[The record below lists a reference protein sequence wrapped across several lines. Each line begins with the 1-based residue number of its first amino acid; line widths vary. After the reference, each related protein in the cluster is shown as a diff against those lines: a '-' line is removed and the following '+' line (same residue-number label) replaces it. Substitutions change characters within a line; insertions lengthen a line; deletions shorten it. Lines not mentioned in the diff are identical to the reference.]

1 MAVQDLRDNGAA
13 PSSERFLADLAAR
26 RADLSRSER
35 RVADFVLE
43 NPGEVIHMSIS
54 SLAEQVGVSQPTVLR
69 FVRSIG
75 LQRYPDLKLLTGQS
89 IVSGTPYVH
98 SKVDPDDGLDQV
110 VAKVLDSSILVL
122 NELRRTLDR
131 VQLDKA
137 LDVLAAAPRI
147 DCFGTGAASI
157 LAIEAQQKLMRFGI
171 PVVSYGDT
179 HLQRLAAASL
189 RPGDVA
195 LCFSHTGQVRDTVE
209 MARKAGE
216 QGATVICFTRPDT
229 ELARN
234 CAILLAID
242 AHEDTEIYSP
252 MTSRVAHAA
261 LIDIVST
268 ALALRFGPEMSA
280 RLRRAKDSLSDLRLP
295 PTGGRG

>member
-1 MAVQDLRDNGAA
+1 MAVQGAKVEGA
-13 PSSERFLADLAAR
+13 GPPSERFLEELAAR
-26 RADLSRSER
+26 RPDLSRSER

-54 SLAEQVGVSQPTVLR
+54 SLADHVGVSQPTILR
-69 FVRSIG
+69 FVRAIG
-75 LQRYPDLKLLTGQS
+75 LQRYPDLKLRTGQS

-98 SKVDPDDGLDQV
+98 SKVNPGDGVDEV
-110 VAKVLDSSILVL
+110 AAKVLDSSILVL

-131 VQLDKA
+131 EQLDKA

-171 PVVSYGDT
+171 PVVYYGDT
-179 HLQRLAAASL
+179 HLQRLAAATL

-209 MARKAGE
+209 MARKAAE
-216 QGATVICFTRPDT
+216 QGATVICVTRPNT

-234 CAILLAID
+234 CAILLAVD

-268 ALALRFGPEMSA
+268 ALALRFGPDMSA

-295 PTGGRG
+295 QTGSRA